1 MVLKQF
7 RELFRV
13 SQQHFQRVES
23 KCGMSGSQLW
33 TLSELDKRPGQT
45 VSELAEALS
54 VHVSTASNLA
64 VRLEREGLLQRR
76 RNAADL
82 RSVRLHLTPRGTRVL
97 DRAPKPVE
105 GVIPDALA
113 RMPQRALA
121 SLERDLQAV
130 LELARLRD
138 PKAGMKPLSD

>member
-64 VRLEREGLLQRR
+64 VLQRR